1 VRASLHDSGFKSHF
15 WGNTLPL
22 PVLCAFPLA
31 TVGIPS
37 YTIMM
42 DGRDVSNSGGTFE
55 TALAALQP
63 IRDLAKNWDID
74 IAAWCVPRAAYGE
87 RRTAVRM
94 RKSLV
99 HRFP

>member
-1 VRASLHDSGFKSHF
+1 VSASLHDRVFKSA
-15 WGNTLPL
+15 L
-22 PVLCAFPLA
+22 LCASHIA
-31 TVGIPS
+31 TIAIPS

-74 IAAWCVPRAAYGE
+74 IAAWCVPRSAYRVPRVAYCSDGQE
-87 RRTAVRM
+87 PHQSFVMTRNA
-94 RKSLV
+94 
-99 HRFP
+99 